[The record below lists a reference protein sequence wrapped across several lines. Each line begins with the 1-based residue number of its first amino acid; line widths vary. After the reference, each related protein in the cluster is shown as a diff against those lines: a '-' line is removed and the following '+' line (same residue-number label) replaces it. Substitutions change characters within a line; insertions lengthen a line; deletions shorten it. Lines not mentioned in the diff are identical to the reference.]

1 MINIKDYLKIIMS
14 EKSLTKDL
22 IHLFHFDKILENAN
36 YTNKK
41 ESNCCLGTGRTE
53 RSRKRDYQMHE

>member
-1 MINIKDYLKIIMS
+1 MNIKDYLKIIMS

-41 ESNCCLGTGRTE
+41 ESNCCLGTGRQREAGKGIT
-53 RSRKRDYQMHE
+53 KMHE